1 MNYAEVKKEV
11 GLAIR
16 DLRIKRGLSQAALAK
31 SAGTNRYFPTRVETG
46 TRNLTLQ
53 RMSRLAEALGVGE
66 GEFFKIG
73 QQKAR
78 AHPWAEELKALL

>member
-1 MNYAEVKKEV
+1 
-11 GLAIR
+11 
-16 DLRIKRGLSQAALAK
+16 
-31 SAGTNRYFPTRVETG
+31 
-46 TRNLTLQ
+46 
-53 RMSRLAEALGVGE
+53 MSRLAEALGVGE